1 MVKIPEAQMAEFRK
15 IAGKP
20 VWDKW
25 VADNKDKLPA
35 QELLDLVLEKAGV
48 N

>member
-1 MVKIPEAQMAEFRK
+1 MVEIPEPQMAEFRA

-25 VADNKDKLPA
+25 VEDNKDKMPA
-35 QELLDLVLEKAGV
+35 QELLDITLKAGAG

>member
-1 MVKIPEAQMAEFRK
+1 MIKIPDDQMAEFRK

-25 VADNKDKLPA
+25 VADNKGKLPA
-35 QELLDLVLEKAGV
+35 QELLDLVLKNAGV
-48 N
+48 K